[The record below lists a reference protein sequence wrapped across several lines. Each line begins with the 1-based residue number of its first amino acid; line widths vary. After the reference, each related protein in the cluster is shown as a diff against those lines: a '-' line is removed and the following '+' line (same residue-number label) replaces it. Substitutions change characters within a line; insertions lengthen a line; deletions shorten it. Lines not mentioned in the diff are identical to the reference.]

1 MSVIQS
7 EGALATVQS
16 QWSMSTRS
24 YGSLSLYGAYN
35 EDYASIYRT
44 QPNVR
49 TVVSFLARNI
59 ASLGL
64 KVYERVSDDER
75 NQLSDHPMAK
85 TIRRPTP
92 WTTRYAFLESMVSDL
107 GTYDVYCAVKV
118 RGEQGQVRLLR
129 VPPQYVEPQ
138 GKTWF
143 RAESYRLFGSDALVF
158 KAEDVVFIHGHNP
171 DDPKTGLSPLE
182 SIRRILAEDAASG
195 EYREWMWRNKARIEG
210 VLQTDKA
217 MSDAAQERLRAQW
230 KQLYAGAKGSGET
243 AILEE
248 GLKFQEITMTSRD
261 AQYMEARKLSREEVA
276 AAYHVQPAMV
286 GILEH
291 ANFANISEQHKML
304 YQDSLGP
311 WLVRIEEELE
321 LQLLPEF
328 SGTDNVYLEFNIAE
342 KLKGSFEDQVKAGQ
356 ASVGAP
362 WVTRNEM
369 RARMNLP
376 PVDGGDD
383 LVTPLNVLTGGQASP
398 LDADPTKPNNGTPAL
413 PEGPGMPADDVSKL
427 VAAATALVRA
437 GFDPGESLEAVGLD
451 PVRHLGLL
459 PITLQNEEEAPAPKS
474 KARPE
479 SIRRRRQQ
487 HAAKHEEVLK
497 AFFGKQRDVVL
508 SRLGAKAKATA
519 DDAFDSQRWNKDLHA
534 KLLGLGEQTAKD
546 FAQEIADEYGVEVD
560 ASLMGEYLEK
570 SASIASENINKTTRD
585 AIAAAL
591 KNERDVKEI
600 FEILVTT
607 RAGQI
612 ALSRASNMANFG
624 QQEGAKQSG
633 VTEKVWVVVSPKSR
647 HPEMNGE
654 SVPINGVFSNGMR
667 WPGDAAGGVD
677 EAAHCQCLLA
687 FA

>member
-1 MSVIQS
+1 MAVIQS

-16 QWSMSTRS
+16 QWTMSTRT
-24 YGSLSLYGAYN
+24 YGSMSLYGTYN

-64 KVYERVSDDER
+64 KAYRRVSDDER
-75 NQLSDHPMAK
+75 NQLSDHPVMR

-92 WTTRYAFLESMVSDL
+92 WTTRYAWLESMVSDL
-107 GTYDVYCAVKV
+107 GTYDAYCAVKV
-118 RGEQGQVRLLR
+118 KGPQDQIRVLR
-129 VPPQYVEPQ
+129 VPPQYVETQ
-138 GKTWF
+138 GRSWF
-143 RAESYRLFGSDALVF
+143 RAESYRLFGSNNMVF
-158 KAEDVVFIHGHNP
+158 PAEQVIFIHGHNP
-171 DDPKTGLSPLE
+171 DDPKNGLSPLE

-210 VLQTDKA
+210 VLQTDKT

-248 GLKFQEITMTSRD
+248 GMKFQEITMTSRD

-291 ANFANISEQHKML
+291 ANFANITEQHKML

-328 SGTDNVYLEFNIAE
+328 PDTDNVYLEFNIAE

-362 WVTRNEM
+362 YITRNEM

-376 PVDGGDD
+376 PIDGGDL

-398 LDADPTKPNNGTPAL
+398 QDSV
-413 PEGPGMPADDVSKL
+413 PE
-427 VAAATALVRA
+427 
-437 GFDPGESLEAVGLD
+437 
-451 PVRHLGLL
+451 
-459 PITLQNEEEAPAPKS
+459 PKS
-474 KARPE
+474 GKKARSE
-479 SIRRRRQQ
+479 AIRQRRQR
-487 HAAKHEEVLK
+487 HAQKHEEVLK
-497 AFFGKQRDVVL
+497 AYFAKQRDVIL
-508 SRLGAKAKATA
+508 SRLGAKAKASV
-519 DDAFDSQRWNKDLHA
+519 DEVFDMDRWNEDLRL
-534 KLLGLGEQTAKD
+534 KLLGLGEMTAKD
-546 FAQEIADEYGVEVD
+546 FAQQVADEYDVEVD
-560 ASLMGEYLEK
+560 TDLMLAYLDE
-570 SASIASENINKTTRD
+570 SADIASQNINQTTRD
-585 AIAAAL
+585 EIAATLDADG
-591 KNERDVKEI
+591 DVKAL
-600 FEILVTT
+600 FEGLVLS

-612 ALSRASNMANFG
+612 AFSRATNMANFG

-633 VTEKVWVVVSPKSR
+633 VTKKTWTVTNPRSR

-654 SVPINGVFSNGMR
+654 SVAVDGTFSNGMR
-667 WPGDAAGGVD
+667 WPGDASGGVD
-677 EAAHCQCLLA
+677 EAAHCQCLLS
-687 FA
+687 F